1 VIKIVAHKKQIIL
14 DFNKRIREQ
23 NVKLFVRN
31 QVLAEPITKMTV
43 FRDTASVSLVEFDLR
58 FRNA

>member
-1 VIKIVAHKKQIIL
+1 VIKTVAHKKQIRL

-31 QVLAEPITKMTV
+31 QVLAEPIKKMTV

-58 FRNA
+58 LRNA